1 MCDLVAHDNV
11 NHSAPFIAAWLQF
24 FFFAC
29 LGWPVCVCLFL
40 GGSAAVALLWPT
52 ELPSTDRQVGSSV
65 LIRRHE
71 TLRSATKSTPTSAV
85 IVLSRATE
93 AYGNSAYIRLLL
105 LFVAANVASFVVFLH
120 KKKIRYNSKC
130 ASSQPAC
137 VCVCARGIH
146 IVVLV

>member
-1 MCDLVAHDNV
+1 M
-11 NHSAPFIAAWLQF
+11 
-24 FFFAC
+24 
-29 LGWPVCVCLFL
+29 CLFL

-52 ELPSTDRQVGSSV
+52 ELPSADRQVGSSV

-93 AYGNSAYIRLLL
+93 AYGNSAYILLLL

-120 KKKIRYNSKC
+120 KKKFDTTQSVPVLSRLVS
-130 ASSQPAC
+130 
-137 VCVCARGIH
+137 VCVREAFISLCWCRQPRGASARACC
-146 IVVLV
+146 VAPANRCE